1 MRLPLPFPQF
11 LAFLL
16 AISPAA
22 GHAAEL
28 QFPSLGSDDLQWLGD
43 RIYTNECSRQPACL
57 VSWNAGEDFPSLGL
71 GHFIWYRAGQA
82 ETFVETF
89 PDLLHFLDARGHALP
104 DWVRVADFEQPWP
117 DREQF
122 LAARAGAP
130 LQELARLLET
140 SMPEQTD
147 FIVQRFHRAL
157 QQLLAARPADE
168 RQRLQQRIAALLAED
183 ARLGYY
189 ALIDYVH
196 FKGDGSQ
203 SAERYQGEGWG
214 LLQVL
219 QGMDDTGQGALQA
232 FVHSAE
238 AVLAR
243 RVALAP
249 PERNEQR
256 WLAGWHKRLQTY
268 LPLQ

>member
-1 MRLPLPFPQF
+1 MRPPLHYLILLALLPL
-11 LAFLL
+11 
-16 AISPAA
+16 AA
-22 GHAAEL
+22 LAAEPG
-28 QFPSLGSDDLQWLGD
+28 FPRLGQADLDWLGE
-43 RIYTNECSRQPACL
+43 RIYSNECNRQTDCL
-57 VSWNAGEDFPSLGL
+57 LSWNAGEDFPSLGI
-71 GHFIWYRAGQA
+71 GHFIWYRAGQQEA
-82 ETFVETF
+82 FVESF
-89 PDLLHFLDARGHALP
+89 PDLLRFLEAQGHALP
-104 DWVRVADFEQPWP
+104 DWVPAADYEQPWP
-117 DREQF
+117 DRQAF
-122 LAARAGAP
+122 LAAREGP
-130 LQELARLLET
+130 RLQALARLLES
-140 SMPEQTD
+140 SMAAQTE

-157 QQLLAARPADE
+157 QNLLQTQPAGE
-168 RQRLQQRIAALLAED
+168 RRRLQQRIDALLAES